1 MRDLRD
7 SIFPNASISL
17 CLGCRQ
23 QCIYFIR
30 CGGTKEVFGRVDFP
44 REHSVGVGSMLANLL
59 GRVLRNEP
67 GEKKKKSSYAEHR
80 ERDVSPFQG
89 RPRPTPRGSPR
100 MFSSCVRPSQMS
112 TSEAEQ
118 ALALTV
124 CWTLLC

>member
-67 GEKKKKSSYAEHR
+67 GGKKRKAVMLNTER
-80 ERDVSPFQG
+80 ETSHLFRGDPAPPPEGLQG
-89 RPRPTPRGSPR
+89 CSRVVLDLHKCLLLKPSRP
-100 MFSSCVRPSQMS
+100 
-112 TSEAEQ
+112 
-118 ALALTV
+118 
-124 CWTLLC
+124 